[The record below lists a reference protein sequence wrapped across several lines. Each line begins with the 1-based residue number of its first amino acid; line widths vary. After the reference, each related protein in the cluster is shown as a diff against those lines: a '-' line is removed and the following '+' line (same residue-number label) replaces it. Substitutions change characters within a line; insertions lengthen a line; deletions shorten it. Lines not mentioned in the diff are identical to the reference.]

1 MIDVRMASAGTRIL
15 KRLAG
20 WPRGRKQLLIA
31 TTDAILLSF
40 SIWAAFALRMGQL
53 WPDGMD
59 ALLWLPPAAAIVGIP
74 TLWACG
80 LYREVTRHAGGR
92 SLWQATQGVGI
103 TALAVA
109 ALLLLSG
116 DWAPRSLP
124 IIFFL
129 VALGLVNG
137 SRSIARYLLLRADI
151 GIRAPSIVWGAGDA
165 GVQLAGSLL
174 ASAEYRPVAILDDD
188 PRHRAT
194 RIRGVPILPTSEL
207 ERLVERGAKHV
218 FLAAPELGRAERRA
232 VLERVTRLPV
242 LVRSVPS
249 LADVVAGR
257 ASWDELREIPVEELL
272 GREPVP
278 PDGELLARFVRGRS
292 VLVTGAGGSI
302 GSEICRQAL
311 AFGARKLVLFE
322 RSEHALYLIEQELRS
337 ALGAADREIVGL
349 LGSVLDRERLERALR
364 FHRVE
369 TLYHAAAYKHVPIVE
384 RNVAE
389 GIENNALGT
398 LVAAEAAL
406 AADVERF
413 VLISTDK
420 AVRPTSVMGASKRL
434 AELILQALAADR
446 LGRTVFSIV
455 RFGNVLGSSGSVVP
469 LFRAQIAAGGPVTVT
484 HPDVIRYFMTIPEAA
499 QLVMQAGA
507 MATGGEVFLLDM
519 GEPVRI
525 AELARRMIRLAG
537 RSVREVDE
545 EPAAPDS
552 IAIRYTGLRPGE
564 KLFEELLI
572 AADAMPTGHP
582 RIRTA
587 RESSLP
593 SSTLRPLLDRLAEA
607 CRANDAAL
615 MRRLLAQAVVEYR
628 AEDRHHDLLWD
639 DEDKAATAATAILG

>member
-1 MIDVRMASAGTRIL
+1 MIDRRMASAGTRIL

-31 TTDAILLSF
+31 TTDAVLLSF

-59 ALLWLPPAAAIVGIP
+59 ALLWLPPAAATVGIP

-137 SRSIARYLLLRADI
+137 SRSIARYLLLRADV
-151 GIRAPSIVWGAGDA
+151 GIRAASIVWGAGDA

-194 RIRGVPILPTSEL
+194 RIRGVPILPTAEL
-207 ERLVERGAKHV
+207 ERLVERGATHV
-218 FLAAPELGRAERRA
+218 FLAAPELDRAERRA
-232 VLERVTRLPV
+232 VLERVTGLPV
-242 LVRSVPS
+242 VVRSVPS
-249 LADVVAGR
+249 LADVVAGG

-322 RSEHALYLIEQELRS
+322 RSEHALYLVEQELRT
-337 ALGAADREIVGL
+337 ALGADTEIVGL

-434 AELILQALAADR
+434 AELVLQALAAER
-446 LGRTVFSIV
+446 RGRTVFSMV

-469 LFRAQIAAGGPVTVT
+469 LFRAQIGAGGPVTVT

-537 RSVREVDE
+537 RAVREDSDG
-545 EPAAPDS
+545 PAAPDS

-572 AADAMPTGHP
+572 AADATPTGHA

-593 SSTLRPLLDRLAEA
+593 ASALRPLLDRLSDA
-607 CRANDAAL
+607 CRANDAAA
-615 MRRLLAQAVVEYR
+615 MRNLLSEAVAEYR
-628 AEDRHHDLLWD
+628 PEARHHDLLWD
-639 DEDKAATAATAILG
+639 DEDESATTAATILG